1 MMFMPFLAWAGE
13 INLTVLGKELN
24 GKMIYVAAYDNAADF
39 PAGRTSVT
47 RRAVRASSDRIE
59 LTLSGVTPGYY
70 ALSVFADMN
79 TNGKL
84 DRNFLG
90 IPGEP
95 TGASNDARGRF
106 GPPAFLDA
114 VFHVGDN
121 VIMKPFIWSSRIMDI
136 QPVLQLRHIR
146 RRFMLG
152 ETTIDA
158 LNDVSLDIRAGEF
171 LAVWGPSGSG
181 KSTLMNIIGLI
192 DAPTGGEVHFEAQDT
207 GSLDD
212 NALTEFRSKKLGF
225 VFQNFNLVPVLT
237 ARENVMMPLQIQGVP
252 EKEARERAAA
262 ALVDVGLERFMGS
275 RPDKLSGGQR
285 QRVAIARA
293 LVINPKLVIADE
305 PTANLDSEN
314 SRMVVELMR
323 KMNRSHNVTFVFT
336 THDPRLLE
344 HVDRKILLR
353 DGNIESDEV
362 MQ

>member
-1 MMFMPFLAWAGE
+1 
-13 INLTVLGKELN
+13 
-24 GKMIYVAAYDNAADF
+24 
-39 PAGRTSVT
+39 
-47 RRAVRASSDRIE
+47 
-59 LTLSGVTPGYY
+59 
-70 ALSVFADMN
+70 
-79 TNGKL
+79 
-84 DRNFLG
+84 
-90 IPGEP
+90 
-95 TGASNDARGRF
+95 
-106 GPPAFLDA
+106 
-114 VFHVGDN
+114 
-121 VIMKPFIWSSRIMDI
+121 MDI
-136 QPVLQLRHIR
+136 QPVLQLRNIR

-152 ETTIDA
+152 ETTIEA

-192 DAPTGGEVHFEAQDT
+192 DAPTDGEVHFEAQDT
-207 GSLDD
+207 GRLDD
-212 NALTEFRSKKLGF
+212 DALTEFRSKKLGF

-237 ARENVMMPLQIQGVP
+237 AQENVMMPLQIQGVP

-344 HVDRKILLR
+344 HVDRKILLK
-353 DGNIESDEV
+353 DGGIESDETV
-362 MQ
+362 QGGNR